1 VELRQAFAGMD
12 DVRIVWV
19 MADNQINDKTM
30 RFIDGMGLRERIVF
44 AVDPGSRAIDQLGV
58 RKEGAEGIER
68 GVPHPTT
75 YVLDREGV
83 VRFADVRRDYHLWL
97 DPEHVAA
104 VVAGL

>member
-1 VELRQAFAGMD
+1 MELRQAFAGMD

-58 RKEGAEGIER
+58 RKEDAEGIER

-75 YVLDREGV
+75 YVLDREGI

-97 DPEHVAA
+97 DPEHVAQ